1 MNKNVIYLTIGFLFL
16 LNSKVKAL
24 VITSSAKDSLNI
36 EVQDEYTP
44 EKYKAIGGSIFL
56 GYGMLNGNI
65 ANYITELITLN
76 QFLLT

>member
-1 MNKNVIYLTIGFLFL
+1 M

-24 VITSSAKDSLNI
+24 MITSSAKDSLNI

-65 ANYITELITLN
+65 ANYITDPFSLELTLI
-76 QFLLT
+76 FIGKEWLYKLMTI